1 MIQKVDLIVV
11 SIVLL
16 IFEIVFCL
24 LLIYEV
30 NLLQSPTLRYENLSY
45 VEGKVNSIKKE
56 IFSSGKGSTV
66 IYVVTVDQ
74 DTEALY
80 ISDTTL
86 SAANVDYLKSLVVGD
101 EVRIYYKESRFNN
114 YKFEICEMKGTE
126 SVITL
131 EEYNREHIENA
142 RLGVVTCSVLLIVF
156 PLLEMIT
163 VFFYK
168 KGRRNETR

>member
-1 MIQKVDLIVV
+1 M
-11 SIVLL
+11 
-16 IFEIVFCL
+16 
-24 LLIYEV
+24 
-30 NLLQSPTLRYENLSY
+30 
-45 VEGKVNSIKKE
+45 
-56 IFSSGKGSTV
+56 
-66 IYVVTVDQ
+66 
-74 DTEALY
+74 
-80 ISDTTL
+80 
-86 SAANVDYLKSLVVGD
+86 VGD